1 MTDITLKGK
10 IAIVTGGASP
20 IGLGKA
26 MAIAMVK
33 AGARVS
39 IIDINEEWLETTGD
53 YIRDIA
59 GKENVV
65 TQFCDI
71 SDFHSARTAVANTID
86 IFGGLD
92 ILVNNAGIMGTN
104 VEKKYSR
111 TNFWDVSIDRWNN
124 VMAVNANGVFNMVK
138 ASIGYM
144 LQQRWGRIIGV
155 TTSIDSMYKQG
166 MCPYGPS
173 KASHEALVALM
184 ASELENT
191 GVTANVLIPGG
202 TSDTNMIP
210 LDIEIQRKD
219 LIQPDI
225 MGPPSVWLASEES
238 KSINGHRFIAYNW
251 DDTLPLEQRIEK
263 ASAPAAWPQLGNQA
277 INPWT

>member
-26 MAIAMVK
+26 MAIAMIK

-53 YIRDIA
+53 YIRNIA
-59 GKENVV
+59 GKENIV

>member
-53 YIRDIA
+53 YIRNIA
-59 GKENVV
+59 GKENIV

>member
-1 MTDITLKGK
+1 MATLPLTGK
-10 IAIVTGGASP
+10 VAIVTGAASP

-33 AGARVS
+33 AGARIS
-39 IIDINEEWLETTGD
+39 IIDINEEWLKATGD
-53 YIRDIA
+53 YIRNIA
-59 GKENVV
+59 GTENVV
-65 TQFCDI
+65 TQSCDI
-71 SDFHSARTAVANTID
+71 SDFESVRTAVANTID

-92 ILVNNAGIMGTN
+92 ILINNAGIMGTN
-104 VEKKYSR
+104 VEQKYSR

-124 VMAVNANGVFNMVK
+124 VMAVNANGVFHMVK
-138 ASIGYM
+138 ASVGYM
-144 LQQRWGRIIGV
+144 LRQRWGRIIGV

-184 ASELENT
+184 ARELENT
-191 GVTANVLIPGG
+191 GVTANILIPGG

-210 LDIEIQRKD
+210 LDIEIERKD

-238 KSINGHRFIAYNW
+238 KSINGQRFIAYNW
-251 DDTLPLEQRIEK
+251 DDTLPLGQRIEK
-263 ASAPAAWPQLGNQA
+263 ASAPAAWPQLGNQS

>member
-53 YIRDIA
+53 YIRNIA

-86 IFGGLD
+86 IFDGLD

-104 VEKKYSR
+104 VDNKYSR

-138 ASIGYM
+138 ASVGYM

>member
-53 YIRDIA
+53 YIRNIA
-59 GKENVV
+59 GKENIV

-138 ASIGYM
+138 ASVGYM

-184 ASELENT
+184 ANELENT

-210 LDIEIQRKD
+210 LDIGIQRKD

>member
-53 YIRDIA
+53 YIRNIA

-86 IFGGLD
+86 IFDGLD

-155 TTSIDSMYKQG
+155 TSSIDSMYKQG
-166 MCPYGPS
+166 MCPYGPL

>member
-26 MAIAMVK
+26 MAIAMIK

-53 YIRDIA
+53 YIRNIA

-86 IFGGLD
+86 IFDGLD

>member
-53 YIRDIA
+53 YIRNIA
-59 GKENVV
+59 GKENIV

-71 SDFHSARTAVANTID
+71 SDFHSARIAVANTID

>member
-53 YIRDIA
+53 YIRNTA
-59 GKENVV
+59 GKENIV

-71 SDFHSARTAVANTID
+71 SDFHSARTAVTNTID

-104 VEKKYSR
+104 AEKKYSR

>member
-53 YIRDIA
+53 YIRNIA
-59 GKENVV
+59 GKENIV

-104 VEKKYSR
+104 VDNKYSR

-138 ASIGYM
+138 ASVGYM

-173 KASHEALVALM
+173 NASHEALVALM
-184 ASELENT
+184 ANELENT

>member
-138 ASIGYM
+138 ASVGYM

>member
-26 MAIAMVK
+26 MAIAMLK

-39 IIDINEEWLETTGD
+39 IIDINEEWLETTRD
-53 YIRDIA
+53 YIRNIA
-59 GKENVV
+59 GKENIV

-71 SDFHSARTAVANTID
+71 SDFHSARTAVTNTID

>member
-1 MTDITLKGK
+1 MATLPLTGK
-10 IAIVTGGASP
+10 VAIVTGAASP

-33 AGARVS
+33 AGARIS
-39 IIDINEEWLETTGD
+39 IIDINEEWLKATGD
-53 YIRDIA
+53 YIRKIA
-59 GKENVV
+59 GTENVV
-65 TQFCDI
+65 TQSCDI
-71 SDFHSARTAVANTID
+71 SDFESARTAVANTID

-92 ILVNNAGIMGTN
+92 ILINNAGIMGTN
-104 VEKKYSR
+104 VEQKYSR

-124 VMAVNANGVFNMVK
+124 VMAVNANGVFHMVK
-138 ASIGYM
+138 ASVGYM
-144 LQQRWGRIIGV
+144 LRQRWGRIIGV

-184 ASELENT
+184 ARELENT
-191 GVTANVLIPGG
+191 GVTANILIPGG

-210 LDIEIQRKD
+210 LDIEIERKD

-238 KSINGHRFIAYNW
+238 KSINGQRFIAYNW
-251 DDTLPLEQRIEK
+251 DDTLPLDQRIEK

>member
-39 IIDINEEWLETTGD
+39 IIDINEEWLETTGE

>member
-53 YIRDIA
+53 YIRNIA
-59 GKENVV
+59 GKENIV

-86 IFGGLD
+86 IFDGLD

>member
-26 MAIAMVK
+26 MAIAMIK

-53 YIRDIA
+53 YIRNIA
-59 GKENVV
+59 GKENVE

-86 IFGGLD
+86 IFDGLD

>member
-53 YIRDIA
+53 YIRNIA

>member
-10 IAIVTGGASP
+10 ITIVTGGASQ

-53 YIRDIA
+53 YIRNIA

-86 IFGGLD
+86 IFDGLD
-92 ILVNNAGIMGTN
+92 IMVNNAGIMGTN

>member
-10 IAIVTGGASP
+10 ITIVTGGASQ

-53 YIRDIA
+53 YIRNIA

-86 IFGGLD
+86 IFDGLD

>member
-238 KSINGHRFIAYNW
+238 KSIIGHRFIAYNW

>member
-53 YIRDIA
+53 YIRNIA
-59 GKENVV
+59 GKENIV

-71 SDFHSARTAVANTID
+71 SDFHSARNEFDNTID
-86 IFGGLD
+86 IFDGLD
-92 ILVNNAGIMGTN
+92 ILVNNTGIMGTN

>member
-26 MAIAMVK
+26 MAIAMLK